1 MMMKVAI
8 RLFFLVACFGP
19 FAMGGWAHK
28 PTDEQAS
35 LSCVERVAR
44 FLRNTPAIGVGE
56 MLTFDLAFDVPTE
69 QHVAVLSADPRSGRS
84 RLRIF
89 RCSGQ
94 GVETVFTL
102 EEPDGE
108 QWETLESFPSNGL
121 VPGVVVWGGMEYSR
135 TQLIVVCYTGSFSY
149 PPSGHRVEKPGIFK
163 VAFNGDDAMLVDL
176 DLDYIPEVVA
186 DVESPVPTGGGWF
199 GAPRGGNPEGH
210 EKVKVWTYADGAY
223 IMVGVFPREGLWSDG
238 VRRAIEDTK
247 RKHRA
252 PGGAGGAGSRVPESK

>member
-135 TQLIVVCYTGSFSY
+135 TQLIVVCYTGSYSY
-149 PPSGHRVEKPGIFK
+149 LPSGKRVEKPGTFR

-186 DVESPVPTGGGWF
+186 DVESPAPTGGGWF

-210 EKVKVWTYADGAY
+210 QKVKVWTYADGAY
-223 IMVGVFPREGLWSDG
+223 IIVGVFPRDGLWSDG

-247 RKHRA
+247 RKHPA
-252 PGGAGGAGSRVPESK
+252 AKGAGGAGSRVPESK